1 MQFVDTVFASAILMI
16 VIGCLFFWGK
26 TLQRVWRI
34 GRPWT
39 DAILPVEV
47 RDRPFWTVA
56 DAMLMFGL
64 SLVLTLLT
72 AKLFVAMGQIRP
84 TTEGASPS
92 ADLLLAGLS
101 AQSVGGLIAFTGTLG
116 FLRLIRTDAAERLG
130 LVWKASDVAVGLKA
144 SLMLIPPTLLIA
156 HFASLLVEYKHPVL
170 DVMKQQ
176 PTPVFFIVL
185 FVGTALVAPWIEEFL
200 FRVLLQGGLQAF
212 ADRPVE
218 TDTQEDPLEEDAV
231 ELWRPKSLWPMFAT
245 SLIFALMH
253 GNQGAAAIPLFFF
266 SVGLG
271 FLYRQTGRIT
281 PSLIVHIVLNGFTMS
296 VEILRL
302 WFTQTPT

>member
-1 MQFVDTVFASAILMI
+1 MQFVDAVFASTILMI
-16 VIGCLFFWGK
+16 VLGCILLWGK
-26 TLQRVWRI
+26 TLQRVWRS

-39 DAILPVEV
+39 DAILPAET
-47 RDRPFWTVA
+47 RERPFWTVA

-84 TTEGASPS
+84 TTEGTPLSS
-92 ADLLLAGLS
+92 DLLLAGLS
-101 AQSVGGLIAFTGTLG
+101 AQSVGGLIAFAGTLA
-116 FLRLIRTDAAERLG
+116 FLRLIRSDAAERLG
-130 LVWKASDVAVGLKA
+130 LLWKAQDVGVGLKA

-170 DVMKQQ
+170 DVMKQS

-185 FVGTALVAPWIEEFL
+185 FIGTALVAPWIEEFL

-212 ADRPVE
+212 ADRPAE
-218 TDTQEDPLEEDAV
+218 TDVQEDPEDKDAV
-231 ELWRPKSLWPMFAT
+231 EHWQPKSLWPMFAT

-281 PSLIVHIVLNGFTMS
+281 PSLVVHVVLNGFTMS
-296 VEILRL
+296 AEILRL
-302 WFTQTPT
+302 WFTETPA